1 MLMDVEPCLLTCRRS
16 VHGTRPFGPPSA
28 DSDWRIVSPPV
39 ELFNL
44 GLQSNTT
51 TLLVLSRLGLNEPAS
66 GRTKLYPA
74 PGANKYFR

>member
-1 MLMDVEPCLLTCRRS
+1 MLMDVEACLLTRRAS
-16 VHGTRPFGPPSA
+16 LRSRTRRPFGHPSA

-51 TLLVLSRLGLNEPAS
+51 TLLVLSRL
-66 GRTKLYPA
+66 
-74 PGANKYFR
+74 